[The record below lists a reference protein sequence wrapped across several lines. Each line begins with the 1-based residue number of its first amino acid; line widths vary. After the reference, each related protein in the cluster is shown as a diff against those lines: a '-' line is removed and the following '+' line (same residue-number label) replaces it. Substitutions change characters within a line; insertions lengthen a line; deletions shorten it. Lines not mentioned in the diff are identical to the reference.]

1 MKSNDVLRER
11 ALRAALVKLVIGIDG
26 ADYRTERTDGFGAEV
41 LDLMHEFRTV
51 VAVNGTSVSCAVQD
65 LVYGSVEDQEHVLCE
80 LRNEGAGAGAG
91 DTVLK

>member
-1 MKSNDVLRER
+1 
-11 ALRAALVKLVIGIDG
+11 
-26 ADYRTERTDGFGAEV
+26 
-41 LDLMHEFRTV
+41 MHEFRTV